1 MKSLPCVALGLAA
14 ATAAML
20 GETVSAQSFPQK
32 PIRFVVPYPPS
43 GGADFIARPIAQKLT
58 EVWGQPVIIDNRPGA
73 NGNIGTDLVAKS
85 PPDGYTVLFA
95 TVSPLAI
102 SPAIYKKLPFDPR
115 KDFAPITLLASTTAV
130 LVVHPSLP
138 VASVGELV
146 KFAAGRKDLLSYS
159 SSGSG
164 STNHLTT
171 ESFASPVGIKLVHVP
186 YKSGS
191 QAIIDVVA
199 GMIPMMFA
207 NVPVV
212 QAHIA
217 AGRLRG
223 LAVTSPK
230 RSALLPG
237 LPTLTEA
244 GVKDFDLSGTWYA
257 AAAPA
262 GTGSEVIARLHAGIV
277 GNLKSAELSARFVK
291 AGLDPIGNSPA
302 EFKQYLDAQIDAWGK
317 IARQVGASID

>member
-1 MKSLPCVALGLAA
+1 MKPSACIAFGLAA
-14 ATAAML
+14 ATAAVL
-20 GETVSAQSFPQK
+20 GDTVHAQPFPQK

-58 EVWGQPVIIDNRPGA
+58 ELWGQPVIIDNRPGA

-85 PPDGYTVLFA
+85 APDGYTVLFA

-115 KDFAPITLLASTTAV
+115 RDFAPITLLASTTAV

-138 VASVGELV
+138 VNSVAELV
-146 KFAAGRKDLLSYS
+146 KFATGRKDLLSYS

-171 ESFASPVGIKLVHVP
+171 ELFASRVGIRLVHVP

-191 QAIIDVVA
+191 QAITDVVS
-199 GMIPMMFA
+199 GMIPMMFV

-223 LAVTSPK
+223 LAVTSAK
-230 RSALLPG
+230 RSALIPA

-244 GVKDFDLSGTWYA
+244 GVKDFELSGTWYA

-262 GTGSEVIARLHAGIV
+262 GTPSEIIGRLHTGIV
-277 GNLKSAELSARFVK
+277 SNLRSSELSARFIK

-317 IARQVGASID
+317 VARQVGASID